1 MIAPFIFLIDTKQ
14 SAGNFEREMCAWIT
28 GRIGECE
35 VGSEF
40 AEFALKEISK
50 ETDKWFDMNSLQLCD
65 DGCWRPCSTW
75 GAPGKKRGP
84 DMSVAIFFDKMP
96 PPNIIEE
103 MKTRAQS
110 FPSMNSG
117 FPPEIT
123 ITGFRMIKQR
133 LISEEETI

>member
-1 MIAPFIFLIDTKQ
+1 
-14 SAGNFEREMCAWIT
+14 MCAWIT

-35 VGSEF
+35 VGTEF
-40 AEFALKEISK
+40 AELASK
-50 ETDKWFDMNSLQLCD
+50 ELSEETDRWFDMNSIRLCD

-84 DMSVAIFFDKMP
+84 DLSVAIFFDKRP

-103 MKTRAQS
+103 MKVRAHS
-110 FPSMNSG
+110 FSPMKSWIPAKIN
-117 FPPEIT
+117 